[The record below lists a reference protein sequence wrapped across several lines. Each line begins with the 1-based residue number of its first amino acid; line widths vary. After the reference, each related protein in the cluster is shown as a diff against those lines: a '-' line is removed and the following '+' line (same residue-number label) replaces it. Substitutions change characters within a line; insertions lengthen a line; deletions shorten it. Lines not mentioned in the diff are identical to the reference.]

1 MKLGLCMIVKN
12 EERVIERS
20 LRSALKFMDTWVIVD
35 TGSTDATM
43 DIIRRVAKELGKPGI
58 LEQRPWVNFGHNR
71 SEALALAS
79 GYMDWIWMLDADD
92 TIEGDTSRIVLHSKQ
107 TGYNVPIHH
116 GDMRQKRVH
125 VFNSSYTWRYVGAV
139 HEYADCTDGPYP
151 TECLPETIWIQAR
164 TEGSRSA
171 DPLKYAKDAE
181 MLEEELKK
189 GADPGRNL
197 FYLAQSY
204 RDANNVEKAIETYK
218 RRAERGGWIEETY
231 MSYVNL
237 LKLVSTYEEKLTYAC
252 AAQDCL
258 PDRKEAI
265 YELMLW
271 CRKNSHCHH
280 QVVTLLGEAYKDVP
294 MNPGRLFVDT
304 NAYNWR
310 YDDELGVLAYYAK
323 QYTIG
328 VAACERALL
337 TCDEGNKKRIETN
350 RLFSFNELIKMN
362 PAKTEESS

>member
-12 EERVIERS
+12 EEKVIERS

-35 TGSTDATM
+35 TGSTDSTM
-43 DIIRRVAKELGKPGI
+43 EIIRRIAKELGKPGI

-125 VFNSSYTWRYVGAV
+125 VFNSNYTWRYVGAV

-181 MLEEELKK
+181 MIEEELKK

-204 RDANNVEKAIETYK
+204 RDANNVEKAIEVYK
-218 RRAERGGWIEETY
+218 RRAQRGGWIEETY
-231 MSYVNL
+231 ICYVNL

-258 PDRKEAI
+258 PDRREAI

-323 QYTIG
+323 QYSIG
-328 VAACERALL
+328 IAACERALL

-362 PAKTEESS
+362 PPKTETPS